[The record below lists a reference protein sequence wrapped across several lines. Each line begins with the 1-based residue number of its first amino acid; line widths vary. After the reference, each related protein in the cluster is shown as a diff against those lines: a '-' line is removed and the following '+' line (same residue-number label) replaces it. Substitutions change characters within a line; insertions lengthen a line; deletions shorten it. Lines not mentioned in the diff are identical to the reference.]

1 MKKFS
6 LSLIFAAF
14 LISLPVVSQV
24 KPDYSKIDLKLIKG
38 EYKKAADTCMLIL
51 KTDSLNS
58 EVYYRLGL
66 SYQNLLFDD
75 KAFDCFLKA
84 STISPENSNYN
95 FMVAKGY
102 FTRGKTDRAR
112 PLLQALYANDS
123 TNWAYAYYLT
133 SVLMQEAKYDE
144 SIRIYNGF
152 YKMDSTNTMFMDKI
166 GFANLRKGDFDNAID
181 FFNKSLAING
191 KNGNT
196 IKNLSYLYA
205 ATANIDTAVSL
216 LTRGISLDP
225 TDMDLYLR
233 RAAIYFSTNNNKRAL
248 NDYLK
253 VIASGDSTTLYLKR
267 AGIGYTNNLQPEE
280 ANVYLLLAAKKDSTD
295 VETYDYLA
303 RNYRALKNL
312 KKSEQYYNKIISLL
326 TPMALRLEYSYIYLA
341 EEYKADG
348 KYNDAIA
355 CYLKGQKMG
364 PDMNID
370 MIIGNIYDEKL
381 NNRQKAIQYYQKFL
395 EANKPGTSNFTADYI
410 KAVRDRL
417 NFLIEKN
424 EKEKALAPKK

>member
-1 MKKFS
+1 MKKICF
-6 LSLIFAAF
+6 SLIF
-14 LISLPVVSQV
+14 LVSLCLLPLMSQV
-24 KPDYSKIDLKLIKG
+24 KPDFSRIDLKLIKG
-38 EYKKAADTCMLIL
+38 DFKNAADTCLLIL

-66 SYQNLLFDD
+66 AYQNLLYDD

-84 STISPENSNYN
+84 SSISPDNSNYN

-102 FTRGKTDRAR
+102 FSRGKSDKAR
-112 PLLQALYANDS
+112 PLLQTLYSNDS

-133 SVLMQEAKYDE
+133 STLMQEAKYDE
-144 SIRIYNGF
+144 SIKIYARF
-152 YKMDSTNTMFMDKI
+152 YRMDSTNTMFMDKI
-166 GFANLRKGDFDNAID
+166 GFANLRKGDFDNAIY
-181 FFNKSLAING
+181 FLSKSLTLNF
-191 KNGNT
+191 KNSNT

-205 ATANIDTAVSL
+205 ATADIDTAVSL
-216 LTRGISLDP
+216 LTRGISMDP
-225 TDMDLYLR
+225 ADMDLYLR
-233 RAAIYFSTNNNKRAL
+233 RAAIYYSTNNNKRAL

-253 VIASGDSTTLYLKR
+253 VISSGDSTTLYLKR

-280 ANVYLLLAAKKDSTD
+280 ANVYLLLATRRDSTD

-303 RNYRALKNL
+303 RNYRTLKNL

-326 TPMALRLEYSYIYLA
+326 TPMATKLEYSYINLA

-348 KYNDAIA
+348 KYNEAISS
-355 CYLKGQKMG
+355 YLKGQKMG

-395 EANKPGTSNFTADYI
+395 DGNKAGTSSFAPDYI

-424 EKEKALAPKK
+424 EKERALAPRK

>member
-1 MKKFS
+1 MKKFC
-6 LSLIFAAF
+6 LSLIFLVF
-14 LISLPVVSQV
+14 FFSVSLTSQV
-24 KPDYSKIDLKLIKG
+24 KPDYSRIDLKLIKG
-38 EYKKAADTCMLIL
+38 DYKNAVDTCLLIL

-58 EVYYRLGL
+58 EVYYRMGL
-66 SYQNLLFDD
+66 AYQNLLFDD
-75 KAFDCFLKA
+75 RAFDCFLKA
-84 STISPENSNYN
+84 SSISPDNSNYN

-102 FTRGKTDRAR
+102 FSRGKNDKAR
-112 PLLQALYANDS
+112 LLLQNLYANDS

-144 SIRIYNGF
+144 CIKIYTGF
-152 YKMDSTNTMFMDKI
+152 YRMDSTNNMFMDKI
-166 GFANLRKGDFDNAID
+166 GFANLRKGEFETAIG
-181 FFNKSLAING
+181 FFSRSLSLNG
-191 KNGNT
+191 KNSNT

-225 TDMDLYLR
+225 ADMDLYLR

-267 AGIGYTNNLQPEE
+267 AGIGYTNNLQPAE
-280 ANVYLLLAAKKDSTD
+280 ANVFLLLAAKKDSTD
-295 VETYDYLA
+295 LETFDYLA
-303 RNYRALKNL
+303 RNYRTLKNL

-326 TPMALRLEYSYIYLA
+326 TPMAVKLEYSYINLA

-348 KYNDAIA
+348 KYNEAIA
-355 CYLKGQKMG
+355 SYLKGQKLG

-370 MIIGNIYDEKL
+370 MVIGNIYDEKL
-381 NNRQKAIQYYQKFL
+381 NNRLNAIQYYQKFL
-395 EANKPGTSNFTADYI
+395 DGNKAGSSNFTPDYI

-424 EKEKALAPKK
+424 EKEKALATKK